1 MCVPLLRS
9 PLSQRHRHS
18 YDGSDGR
25 ISGSYRLSFPIIVGA
40 ASKHWSMRCI
50 SRVRACCLWM
60 MKQTIIAAAPATKG
74 TRPSREERVAVVGSF
89 TLPSTLTGNKS
100 DDIINKCLLLQAT
113 TTKISRPNNRPR
125 SGSTFVKRS
134 PRPDFHVPQ
143 LCQDNEL
150 NPATQNLNK
159 VEHCCLCKNWVT
171 AEIETQPLEIKPN
184 GKN

>member
-1 MCVPLLRS
+1 MEKLGQETRRNKGKQEEQGYGIERYRYSISRSSSRCIPHQYRLPPVLR

-100 DDIINKCLLLQAT
+100 DDIINKCLLL
-113 TTKISRPNNRPR
+113 
-125 SGSTFVKRS
+125 
-134 PRPDFHVPQ
+134 
-143 LCQDNEL
+143 
-150 NPATQNLNK
+150 
-159 VEHCCLCKNWVT
+159 
-171 AEIETQPLEIKPN
+171 
-184 GKN
+184 